1 MTSNVILSL
10 INFLARDI
18 WKMLEIPLKTF
29 RFLCFK
35 RSHYRIALS
44 WFCPDL
50 MERLSTTAPTKLKNL
65 AKCIRAFSPHGHLLT
80 VSMLSSDLFSRP
92 VLLETQLLQKPF
104 RLVSQFGVK
113 QTYPPSAVSSF
124 YSLVKR
130 NYVAQSQRCHCEQA
144 WLSTAQSLFIFFFRF
159 FFFLWW
165 ILFIEFWL
173 YLLQFHLSVRP
184 SWQKIPVFGQKQ
196 LHGRPDHPSPY
207 RQLS

>member
-1 MTSNVILSL
+1 MPPLDLSCRIIVLIDILTSNVILSL

-65 AKCIRAFSPHGHLLT
+65 TKCIRAFSPHGHLLT
-80 VSMLSSDLFSRP
+80 VSLLSSDLFSRP
-92 VLLETQLLQKPF
+92 VLLETQLLEKPF
-104 RLVSQFGVK
+104 RAVSQFGVK
-113 QTYPPSAVSSF
+113 QTSPPSAVSSF

-144 WLSTAQSLFIFFFRF
+144 WLSTAQSLFHYFFLFRF
-159 FFFLWW
+159 FFFWR
-165 ILFIEFWL
+165 ILSQEF
-173 YLLQFHLSVRP
+173 
-184 SWQKIPVFGQKQ
+184 
-196 LHGRPDHPSPY
+196 
-207 RQLS
+207 